1 MIMTISDPI
10 WFDRRSKYMVKQ
22 STVVTLFTTETN
34 SFPRLGD
41 LPGYV
46 PEKTS
51 SPDIRAPGHPQ
62 TFPEFETI

>member
-1 MIMTISDPI
+1 
-10 WFDRRSKYMVKQ
+10 MVKQ